1 MAGEAGRIIGIEHL
15 GVAVADAAVAARSW
29 ARAFGTPEP
38 RRERLPEHG
47 VTTEFLPLAGATEI
61 EFIEPLDAGGSIA
74 RYLDKRG
81 DGVHHVALR
90 VEGIEAMLA
99 SMRERGVELI
109 DEHPRD
115 GAHGTRVAFL
125 HPRSTGGVL
134 IELVEHPVEQRG

>member
-1 MAGEAGRIIGIEHL
+1 MAGLAGRIIGIEHL
-15 GVAVADAAVAARSW
+15 GVAVTDAGEAARSW
-29 ARAFGTPEP
+29 ANAFGTPP
-38 RRERLPEHG
+38 ARSERLPDHG
-47 VTTEFLPLAGATEI
+47 VATEFLPLAGDTEI
-61 EFIEPLDAGGSIA
+61 EFIEPLVEGNSIA
-74 RYLDKRG
+74 RFLEKRG

-90 VEGIEAMLA
+90 VEGIEALLA

-109 DEHPRD
+109 DQHPRD